1 MWKFLGQHAA
11 AAFGATAA
19 TLAMTQAV
27 RAGRRAAHSR
37 DANYM
42 ARAAAQQMRDD
53 ADAILNALPRD
64 RRLMP
69 WAESQIARGSDRV
82 HSVAQALR
90 FSPTRGLVQD
100 GRAATFGVRNA
111 LEGPQRGRRA
121 KKSGRPALKKGTTV
135 RLHSGLVLED
145 IEPNSKHVGWRGW
158 DAKGGID
165 HPFTEEDVAAVKEWA
180 HDPRTGRF
188 VAAWPKGRSARGR
201 RSEETFDTRRKA
213 FPKKTHV
220 FKDPSTSRV
229 ARVLRS
235 GGFDPVTDNDYFIV
249 VPGEQRGWRFS
260 QSGAS
265 VRTGD
270 PHHAQKLAVGWV
282 YRGVLPRSAVKA
294 GRS

>member
-121 KKSGRPALKKGTTV
+121 KKKAWTTEDEVALMDARSDYRRWAVESGRLK
-135 RLHSGLVLED
+135 
-145 IEPNSKHVGWRGW
+145 
-158 DAKGGID
+158 
-165 HPFTEEDVAAVKEWA
+165 
-180 HDPRTGRF
+180 
-188 VAAWPKGRSARGR
+188 
-201 RSEETFDTRRKA
+201 RSEYAEKQRAYRRMMSLEQRKA
-213 FPKKTHV
+213 
-220 FKDPSTSRV
+220 
-229 ARVLRS
+229 RS
-235 GGFDPVTDNDYFIV
+235 
-249 VPGEQRGWRFS
+249 
-260 QSGAS
+260 
-265 VRTGD
+265 
-270 PHHAQKLAVGWV
+270 K
-282 YRGVLPRSAVKA
+282 
-294 GRS
+294 